1 LTNRLIALITHD
13 RESRLDD
20 QGYLL
25 AALIARVALGDRA
38 AFSDLYDRTSPKLFA
53 VCLRIVRDRAEA
65 EDALQDAFVR
75 IWRRSSTW
83 RAGETSP
90 LGWLCAIARNCAVDR
105 MRSRERPAADFDEAL
120 EIADPDPG
128 PEASAMMAGELQ
140 RIELCLGEL
149 PDERAQAVRAAYV
162 EGYSYQELAE
172 RFGVPINTMRTWL
185 HRSLRALRACLE
197 R

>member
-1 LTNRLIALITHD
+1 MD
-13 RESRLDD
+13 E

-25 AALIARVALGDRA
+25 AALIARVALRDRA
-38 AFSDLYDRTSPKLFA
+38 AFADLYDCTSSKLFA
-53 VCLRIVRDRAEA
+53 ICLRIVKDRTEA
-65 EDALQDAFVR
+65 EDALQDAYVR

-90 LGWLCAIARNCAVDR
+90 LGWLCAIARNCAIDR
-105 MRSRERPAADFDEAL
+105 MRSRERPAVNLAEAL

-128 PEASAMMAGELQ
+128 PETSAVMAGELQ
-140 RIELCLGEL
+140 RVELCLGEL
-149 PDERAQAVRAAYV
+149 PGERAQAVRAAYV
-162 EGYSYQELAE
+162 DGYSYQELAD